1 MAPAPVAA
9 NIVDDS
15 AAGEEE
21 AARTFHHAR
30 NKTGIVGGQGK
41 QWHGDA
47 AVNALWMKLSEPEG
61 NGITDLQHSF
71 VRHVLTT
78 LARTYFNIDNF
89 ASYQA
94 AAHAYIQNELHSGE
108 FLIITFIGSVIV

>member
-1 MAPAPVAA
+1 MTPTLVTAPTT
-9 NIVDDS
+9 DDPTT
-15 AAGEEE
+15 GEEE

-47 AVNALWMKLSEPEG
+47 AVNALWMKLSEPENNDIAG
-61 NGITDLQHSF
+61 LQRSF

-78 LARTYFNIDNF
+78 LARTYFNVDNF

-94 AAHAYIQNELHSGE
+94 TAHAYAHADPSAEERVSHLVSR
-108 FLIITFIGSVIV
+108 S